1 MLADIF
7 IKDRVNQIW
16 QRCHFDKRQKRKICT
31 VYGKISQFSQLLR
44 LQSLAVDVRFF
55 SFLAAHLSF
64 VGTIKKGKNSSKTS
78 LRWNFSACLR
88 ENNPTLLHVCAGT
101 VPSRG
106 VGRSINFL
114 VQLPD
119 LPFAFGAVC
128 EGGETKHTRINHHP
142 SSECFARGKMWV
154 LPCVQ
159 SSWNEEKIPGGSS
172 SLRKWRGRE
181 EENASIKI
189 LRPDQGRGKKIWYRT
204 AYCCFWRLK
213 LELSNF
219 N

>member
-1 MLADIF
+1 MHADIF
-7 IKDRVNQIW
+7 HKDRVNQIW
-16 QRCHFDKRQKRKICT
+16 QRCHFHKRQKRKICT

-64 VGTIKKGKNSSKTS
+64 VWTIKKGKNFIEVKFQCVFAWKQSHSVT
-78 LRWNFSACLR
+78 R
-88 ENNPTLLHVCAGT
+88 VCRYRT
-101 VPSRG
+101 VPG

-181 EENASIKI
+181 DENASIKI